1 MGELQPRPVH
11 LAWSRSH
18 GEPMEPETLTFPV
31 HQMRSG
37 DPPAGGAS
45 PVGPGAHGDE
55 AVYGG
60 VAANSLLEGTDLW
73 ALVVGD
79 DCSIASGVADGL
91 AQLQE
96 QPGRLASARLKALAE
111 LQAVMRNQSNGVAW
125 DAPITVPVGDLVLV
139 VQLAMER
146 LR

>member
-1 MGELQPRPVH
+1 MELQGY
-11 LAWSRSH
+11 RSH
-18 GEPMEPETLTFPV
+18 GEPFGEAITFP
-31 HQMRSG
+31 RSG
-37 DPPAGGAS
+37 DPPAVAAAA
-45 PVGPGAHGDE
+45 VGPGANGDA
-55 AVYGG
+55 AVHGG
-60 VAANSLLEGTDLW
+60 VAANSLPEGTDLW

-79 DCSIASGVADGL
+79 EGCIASGVAEGL
-91 AQLQE
+91 EQLQE

-111 LQAVMRNQSNGVAW
+111 LQAVLRSQSNGVAW